1 MERADI
7 VRALKNDLN
16 ELVQTIVEKYYRG
29 RFPYGM
35 NAAQFQSF
43 ALDLIKRAVD
53 GRISDEEFLKKN
65 LPS

>member
-1 MERADI
+1 MQREDV

-16 ELVQTIVEKYYRG
+16 ELVQTLLEKYYRG

-35 NAAQFQSF
+35 DAAQFRSF
-43 ALDLIKRAVD
+43 ALGLVKEAVD
-53 GRISDEEFLKKN
+53 GRICDEEFLKKN